1 MSSSVGPAPSW
12 STRVDEADW
21 IAERLRAPHEQVVAS
36 IVPGGFD
43 AYVRLL
49 HPIGARANP
58 DGVRVR
64 WAEVAA
70 WSGRALECDSQFHAI
85 AVSRDESEQP
95 PPWHGAKP
103 LPGSLEPDD
112 AVALIDVLGRH
123 TSTPSRC
130 WFCIWDGYGW
140 QDEGSLPDR
149 VELAGHLA
157 DPAVPPEVR
166 DGPRVQLPWRDY
178 LLYSGPIEAA
188 LAFIDSEGQT
198 PNVFWPED
206 RAWCVASEIDLPSTY
221 VGGSRQLAAEL
232 VEDDRIETLAAEPS
246 DASFRV
252 APWVEELVD
261 NSVDTLISSK
271 RLAIDTEVGFVY
283 ASLGR
288 SRLRRRGTETFAIAT
303 ARADGSMV
311 SRQRAVRIGPDD
323 DLRGSLALALTQ
335 AVIDLA
341 GG

>member
-1 MSSSVGPAPSW
+1 MSSSIEPPPSW

-21 IAERLRAPHEQVVAS
+21 IAERLLAPLESVVAS

-58 DGVRVR
+58 GGIKVR
-64 WAEVAA
+64 WSEVAA
-70 WSGRALECDSQFHAI
+70 WSGRALDRDSQFHAI
-85 AVSRDESEQP
+85 AVPRDGSEEP

-103 LPGSLEPDD
+103 LPGTLERDD
-112 AVALIDVLGRH
+112 TVALIDVLGRH

-140 QDEGSLPDR
+140 GDTPTG
-149 VELAGHLA
+149 A
-157 DPAVPPEVR
+157 DLVPAEVR
-166 DGPRVQLPWRDY
+166 AGPRVRLPWRDY
-178 LLYSGPIEAA
+178 FLYSGPIDAA
-188 LAFIDSEGQT
+188 LAFVDSEGQT
-198 PNVFWPED
+198 PNLFWPED

-221 VGGSRQLAAEL
+221 VGGSRQLAVQL
-232 VEDDRIETLAAEPS
+232 VEDDRIETLAAELTDS
-246 DASFRV
+246 SFRV
-252 APWVEELVD
+252 APWVVELVE

-311 SRQRAVRIGPDD
+311 RRQQAVRIGPDD
-323 DLRGSLALALTQ
+323 DLRGSLVRALTK
-335 AVIDLA
+335 AVVDLA